1 MKTLLELFE
10 SEVREACVWEHESER
25 FGIGGPNPHKGTLQQ
40 LREKLENLL
49 PIPEDGSEGAE
60 DLRPLLLR
68 RVEALEERFEEVKE
82 VHDAMIEF
90 ANEQSRLASTFNM
103 KVM

>member
-10 SEVREACVWEHESER
+10 HEVRQCRTWDLDSSMHGYE
-25 FGIGGPNPHKGTLQQ
+25 GPNPHVPVVRQ

-60 DLRPLLLR
+60 DLRPRLLR
-68 RVEALEERFEEVKE
+68 RVEALEERFDEVKE

-90 ANEQSRLASTFNM
+90 ANEQSRLASTFSL